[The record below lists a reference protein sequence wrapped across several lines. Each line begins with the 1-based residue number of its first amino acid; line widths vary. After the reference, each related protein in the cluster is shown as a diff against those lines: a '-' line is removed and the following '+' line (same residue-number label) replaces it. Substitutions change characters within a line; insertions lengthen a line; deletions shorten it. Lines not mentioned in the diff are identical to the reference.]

1 MLSGTIPIEAH
12 EESMAP
18 AGSDELDIARVA
30 AQRGG
35 GQSLA
40 DRWAE
45 GAGDGLLL
53 LGRLAIGVIFVES
66 GFGKLM
72 NLDGFAAGLAERGL
86 PLAGALALI
95 GAAVEFFAGLAAVI
109 GFKTRY
115 AALLLVAFTLA
126 ATLIAHRFWDFDDA
140 SARMQQIQFFKNVAI
155 TGGFLFLFVSGAGRF
170 SLDSLL
176 NKRQEP

>member
-1 MLSGTIPIEAH
+1 
-12 EESMAP
+12 MAP
-18 AGSDELDIARVA
+18 AESGGLDIARTA
-30 AQRGG
+30 APRGG

-95 GAAVEFFAGLAAVI
+95 GAAVEFFGGVAAVI
-109 GFKTRY
+109 GFKARY

-126 ATLIAHRFWDFDDA
+126 ATLIAHRFWDVDDA
-140 SARMQQIQFFKNVAI
+140 SARMQQIQFFKNIAI

-176 NKRQEP
+176 RKRGAP

>member
-1 MLSGTIPIEAH
+1 
-12 EESMAP
+12 MAP
-18 AGSDELDIARVA
+18 AGSGELDIAHAA
-30 AQRGG
+30 AQRGI

-40 DRWAE
+40 DRWAA

-86 PLAGALALI
+86 PLPEALALI
-95 GAAVEFFAGLAAVI
+95 GAAVEFFAGVAAVI
-109 GFKTRY
+109 GFKARY
-115 AALLLVAFTLA
+115 AALLLIAFTLA
-126 ATLIAHRFWDFDDA
+126 ATLIAHRFWDFDEA
-140 SARMQQIQFFKNVAI
+140 SARMQQTQFFKNVAI

-170 SLDSLL
+170 SLDHLL
-176 NKRQEP
+176 RKRGEP